1 MESDLVSIYRL
12 TIDLVVLTRKMDDG
26 RSTSMAVLQL
36 VDQIATQL
44 DNGNLTV
51 GVFIDLSKAFDTVDH
66 SILLDKLSM
75 YGVRGNSL
83 DWIQSYLSGRHQ
95 YVQLNEVKSDL
106 LHVNWVLFSAPY
118 CL

>member
-1 MESDLVSIYRL
+1 MYNRLNSYLVKNRL
-12 TIDLVVLTRKMDDG
+12 LTENQFGFKAQH
-26 RSTSMAVLQL
+26 STSMAVLQL
-36 VDQIATQL
+36 VYQIATQL

-83 DWIQSYLSGRHQ
+83 IGYRVIFLEDTNMFSLM
-95 YVQLNEVKSDL
+95 KSNL
-106 LHVNWVLFSAPY
+106 T
-118 CL
+118 CCM

>member
-1 MESDLVSIYRL
+1 MLGQPYGCTLSVYRFINTYQL
-12 TIDLVVLTRKMDDG
+12 TPVIQCFSVARKAA
-26 RSTSMAVLQL
+26 RLEALLFYVNLFKT
-36 VDQIATQL
+36 IATQL

-83 DWIQSYLSGRHQ
+83 IGYRVIFLEDTNMFSLM
-95 YVQLNEVKSDL
+95 KSNL
-106 LHVNWVLFSAPY
+106 T
-118 CL
+118 CCM